1 MDSRALVKKVIN
13 FEDAPRIG
21 FNLPSPWPCDVVHAG
36 LGTAPDFD
44 EGRRTEG
51 DIEYWLDEWGCTW
64 RRLGGISKGE
74 VFQGALADWD
84 SLEDYV
90 SPDYD
95 LDSRYDEARRIF
107 GHAEDLYRVGMLPG
121 CAFNVSRKI
130 RRLDNFLADC
140 LLQPGMVTR
149 LNDIVMEQIENAVRK
164 FASIGA
170 DAVMITE
177 DWGTQQSLLMAPET
191 FRALFLPAFQRLC
204 GVAAE
209 CGVDVWM
216 HSCGNIWEII
226 DDLIGAGIK
235 VLQFDQ
241 PSLYGIDRLAHAF
254 GGRVTFECPVDIQR
268 TLQSRDPDMIRDEA
282 RRLIDVLGARGGGF
296 VATRYSD
303 EPAIG
308 LEPKWQDIACNAFVE
323 FGSHKKASA

>member
-1 MDSRALVKKVIN
+1 MDSRTLIRKVLY
-13 FEDAPRIG
+13 FDDAPRIG
-21 FNLPSPWPCDVVHAG
+21 FNLPSPWPCDLAHAG
-36 LGTAPDFD
+36 VGAAPDFD
-44 EGRRTEG
+44 EQRRTEG
-51 DIEYWLDEWGCTW
+51 GTEYWLDEWGCTW
-64 RRLGGISKGE
+64 QRLGGISKGE
-74 VFQGALADWD
+74 VFQGAIAEWD
-84 SLEDYV
+84 SLDAYV
-90 SPDYD
+90 PPDYS

-107 GHAEDLYRVGMLPG
+107 SEAEGLYRIGMLPG

-140 LLQPGMVTR
+140 LLRPDLVRR
-149 LNDIVMEQIENAVRK
+149 LNDVVMDQLDAAVRK
-164 FASIGA
+164 FASVGA

-177 DWGTQQSLLMAPET
+177 DWGTQQSLLMAPAT
-191 FRALFLPAFQRLC
+191 FRALFLPTFHRLC
-204 GVAAE
+204 GVAAD

-216 HSCGNIWEII
+216 HSCGNVWQII
-226 DDLIGAGIK
+226 DDLIEAGIK

-241 PSLYGIDRLAHAF
+241 PSLYGIDRLADAF

-296 VATRYSD
+296 IATRYPD

-308 LEPKWQDIACNAFVE
+308 LDPHWQDVACNAFVQ
-323 FGSHKKASA
+323 FGSHTAL